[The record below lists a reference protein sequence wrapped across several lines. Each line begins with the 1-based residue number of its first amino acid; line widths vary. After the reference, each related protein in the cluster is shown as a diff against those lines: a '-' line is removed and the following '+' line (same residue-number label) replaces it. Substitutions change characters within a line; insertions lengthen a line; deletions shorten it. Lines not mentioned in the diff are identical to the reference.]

1 MAQANV
7 RVAGSNYTVFRWR
20 GKSIAYLEQFADSGV
35 RPIAPIDVITPLGET
50 HPIEFATPR
59 ATTEGTLTL
68 TIRELW
74 AQPVWQHLFG
84 LAAANNIID
93 VWETIARDPTV
104 ITCQTIIR
112 PPQGNYF
119 RVKTYHNIVVST
131 IDDGESVSLG
141 TMTIPRNIQCLY
153 THSTRGVVSA
163 A

>member
-1 MAQANV
+1 MSQANV

-20 GKSIAYLEQFADSGV
+20 SKAIAYLEAFNDSGV

-74 AQPVWQHLFG
+74 SKPVWQHLHG
-84 LAAANNIID
+84 LATANNIID
-93 VWETIARDPTV
+93 VWDLIARDPSV
-104 ITCQTIIR
+104 ITCQTIIQ

-119 RVKTYHNIVVST
+119 RVKTYHNIVIST
-131 IDDGESVSLG
+131 IDDGENVMLG
-141 TMTIPRNIQCLY
+141 TMTIPRSIQCLY
-153 THSTRGVVSA
+153 THSTRAVVSA
-163 A
+163 S